1 MPRGRIELPTPS
13 SSGMRSTTELPRR
26 YSVLSYNPKTL
37 RKFLNKVEG
46 LAEGVVAGWGASAG
60 FS

>member
-1 MPRGRIELPTPS
+1 
-13 SSGMRSTTELPRR
+13 
-26 YSVLSYNPKTL
+26 L